1 MSSPEVFIIESLTFA
16 DEQKERFEGRII
28 SRILALSGK
37 SCQYYYIRTKRE
49 LEEVLKGFSASAY
62 RYLHLSCH
70 GDGAA
75 MYTTLDRIPF
85 SELALLVNP
94 HLRNRRLFVSACSM
108 TNAALAQAIMPRSGC
123 YSILGPDEDVRF
135 SDAAVLWASLYHVLF
150 TADSSRMTRK
160 VLKAKAQEVS
170 DMFGVRLTY
179 IGRAGSASRSYN
191 LSTVAPKQ
199 EL

>member
-49 LEEVLKGFSASAY
+49 LEEVLKRFSASAY

-70 GDGAA
+70 GDSAA
-75 MYTTLDRIPF
+75 MYTTLDPIPF
-85 SELALLVNP
+85 SEFALLVNP

-108 TNAALAQAIMPRSGC
+108 TNAELAQAIMPRSGC
-123 YSILGPDEDVRF
+123 YSILGPDQDVRF

-150 TADSSRMTRK
+150 TADSSGMTRR

-179 IGRAGSASRSYN
+179 IRRATSASRGYN
-191 LSTVAPKQ
+191 L
-199 EL
+199 